1 MIKSSEKYFINV
13 REPFKVTNY
22 IHYIHGNGDVDDDV
36 DNDAD
41 NDVDDD
47 VDDDVDND
55 VDDVVN
61 DDDDNDDDVDDDKD
75 LTLMAASYLTKPPL
89 SPPTQTHFSN

>member
-22 IHYIHGNGDVDDDV
+22 IHFIHGNDYVDDDV
-36 DNDAD
+36 DDDAD
-41 NDVDDD
+41 DDVDDD
-47 VDDDVDND
+47 VDDDI
-55 VDDVVN
+55 
-61 DDDDNDDDVDDDKD
+61 DDDVD

>member
-22 IHYIHGNGDVDDDV
+22 IHYIHGND
-36 DNDAD
+36 
-41 NDVDDD
+41 DVDDD
-47 VDDDVDND
+47 VDDDA
-55 VDDVVN
+55 
-61 DDDDNDDDVDDDKD
+61 DDDVDDDVDDDIDDDVD